1 MFGVCAVSLLLKTSF
16 ACEWQTS
23 AQLGCRAA
31 VTCTPGSELTET
43 EEELRTTALYP
54 HICTGLAS
62 PVDVH
67 AAKRADTCGLTSV
80 CFWEH
85 PRMCRGAYIH
95 LLWFLT
101 VR

>member
-1 MFGVCAVSLLLKTSF
+1 M
-16 ACEWQTS
+16 
-23 AQLGCRAA
+23 
-31 VTCTPGSELTET
+31 
-43 EEELRTTALYP
+43 RTTALYP

-101 VR
+101 VRGAGNLSVNSVYSLFAVAKVTAPMGTTQSQREAPHKAF